1 MNNLRY
7 FLLATCLV
15 LFTSSAMADD
25 GRSMIPI
32 MNKTQSIVELLENE
46 HNEEVVHIEM
56 DILRDEKS
64 IIRTLYD
71 DSSYTIAAFGD
82 SRYKDIDVYVYR
94 STGSGVD
101 DWTLVKRDNDNSS
114 VAVVGVQPES
124 TEIYKIVIKAY
135 QFNEGYSVGHYGVV
149 ISHD

>member
-1 MNNLRY
+1 MKNLRY

-15 LFTSSAMADD
+15 LFTSSALADD
-25 GRSMIPI
+25 GISIIPI
-32 MNKTQSIVELLENE
+32 MEITQSIVELIEND

-56 DILRDEKS
+56 DTLRDEKS

-82 SRYKDIDVYVYR
+82 SRYEDIDVYVYR
-94 STGSGVD
+94 STGPGVD
-101 DWTLVKRDNDNSS
+101 DWTLETRDNNNSS

-124 TEIYKIVIKAY
+124 IQDSY
-135 QFNEGYSVGHYGVV
+135 QSL
-149 ISHD
+149 